1 MNDDKNDSEENN
13 YVSEE
18 ESLSNEIKLTLWT
31 EENEIKQYI
40 INKLMHFNIINE
52 NIISLIKRKYSDF
65 HTDYFLEYY
74 PINSKWIENFL
85 QLYNYEKISRLIKKQ
100 SNGELK
106 VEELEKQI
114 HEKNILKLPGEDN
127 ERKNKLKWIEF
138 SPKKAVIPKDIYYD
152 DISEKTIEFFDD
164 FILVNK
170 ELYNEIR
177 KDSENGYEFNIE
189 NKINICLVDNIF
201 LYKIYDNILGIGI
214 LPELSTNIKI
224 TIFKI
229 QFLIIIYDEEGCDLN
244 LEINVLFREKDL
256 EKYLKYRGAKF
267 HQNNNLKIN
276 IYEGE
281 KIIGFIYNFGNFKIE
296 DYWKRNEESLLK
308 KMEREKVE
316 KEKEREKQ
324 REIQRQ
330 LIREKELKEQ
340 KRIKEIE
347 RQKQIKEEK
356 ERKEILEKQKKF
368 LAIMNIERERKRDI
382 ELLKKKIEK
391 EKLKKLEKFSNKK
404 YISNN
409 NKFGKDKDIKNEIND
424 DIKEENIIADDSE
437 KKILNVND
445 GIYTIESNIN
455 IKTFSDLQFVKN
467 INCNTKKKDKHQ
479 LQNNLSLPSIKPR
492 CSYIQTESAFNSIN
506 KKVLS
511 FSSKKKNLTTEYT
524 NFTSNNRYNNSNNK
538 KENNIC
544 INALGTTFFNNSTSL
559 NLFNQNNDN
568 IINNQNNLNEA
579 KDFKDRL
586 TFYGNINGEK
596 KIYLKTKEKE
606 KEKEKKKRK

>member
-74 PINSKWIENFL
+74 PINLKWIENFL

-106 VEELEKQI
+106 VEEIEKQI

-138 SPKKAVIPKDIYYD
+138 SPKKAVIPRDIYYD

-201 LYKIYDNILGIGI
+201 IYKIYDNILGIGI

-229 QFLIIIYDEEGCDLN
+229 KFLIIIYDEEGCDLN

-256 EKYLKYRGAKF
+256 EKYLKYRGVKF
-267 HQNNNLKIN
+267 DKNNNLIIN

-281 KIIGFIYNFGNFKIE
+281 KKIGFIYNFGNFKIE
-296 DYWKRNEESLLK
+296 DYWKRNKESLLK

-316 KEKEREKQ
+316 REKERQKQ
-324 REIQRQ
+324 REMQRQ

-368 LAIMNIERERKRDI
+368 LEIMNIERERKRDI
-382 ELLKKKIEK
+382 ELLKKK
-391 EKLKKLEKFSNKK
+391 N
-404 YISNN
+404 
-409 NKFGKDKDIKNEIND
+409 
-424 DIKEENIIADDSE
+424 
-437 KKILNVND
+437 
-445 GIYTIESNIN
+445 
-455 IKTFSDLQFVKN
+455 
-467 INCNTKKKDKHQ
+467 
-479 LQNNLSLPSIKPR
+479 
-492 CSYIQTESAFNSIN
+492 
-506 KKVLS
+506 
-511 FSSKKKNLTTEYT
+511 
-524 NFTSNNRYNNSNNK
+524 
-538 KENNIC
+538 
-544 INALGTTFFNNSTSL
+544 
-559 NLFNQNNDN
+559 
-568 IINNQNNLNEA
+568 
-579 KDFKDRL
+579 
-586 TFYGNINGEK
+586 
-596 KIYLKTKEKE
+596 
-606 KEKEKKKRK
+606 